1 MAEAVKYID
10 IGKRY
15 GNNIIFTGINLVL
28 NEGDALAVLGPSGS
42 GKTTLLK
49 ITGLITPPSEGKLI
63 IYGNDT
69 TGLSNKHLS
78 KLRKIY
84 IGYSFQEPTFMSG
97 LNVLENIL
105 LPLYPYLDPHDL
117 RNVKEKAKEMLD
129 ELGLKGLEKRMPSS
143 LSTGQ
148 RKRVDLARALI
159 KDPKILIVDEP
170 TANLDEESANIIRE
184 IIKKLITSNKTVIYA
199 IHMDKKLEEMANKKI
214 KILQYK

>member
-1 MAEAVKYID
+1 MVEAIKYID

-15 GNNIIFTGINLVL
+15 GSNIIFEGINLVL

-49 ITGLITPPSEGKLI
+49 ITGLITPPSQGRLI

-69 TGLSNKHLS
+69 TGLSDKHLS
-78 KLRKIY
+78 KLRRAY

-105 LPLYPYLDPHDL
+105 LPLYPYMDPMEL
-117 RNVKEKAKEMLD
+117 NRFKKKALEMLD
-129 ELGLKGLEKRMPSS
+129 ELGLKGLEKRIPSS

-184 IIKKLITSNKTVIYA
+184 ITKELTSHKTVLYA
-199 IHMDKKLEEMANKKI
+199 IHMDKQLEKMANKKI